1 MHLYCKS
8 DSLCVNKN
16 YKVNILEF
24 QADNLGLTTPQNSCS
39 ARSHDTSLLQ
49 KLVTDRTLKKEQ
61 LLWIPAAYPYRDTR
75 RTSSSQVRY
84 SEGSLS
90 PIGEAV
96 YSRLSPCVIVRTT
109 NVTKTC
115 TTHEHTHRTK
125 LSQCYPVSCYNRYF
139 RFLKFK
145 KNPLR
150 T

>member
-1 MHLYCKS
+1 M
-8 DSLCVNKN
+8 
-16 YKVNILEF
+16 EF
-24 QADNLGLTTPQNSCS
+24 QADNLGLTTPENSCS

-49 KLVTDRTLKKEQ
+49 KLVADQTLKIEQ
-61 LLWIPAAYPYRDTR
+61 LLWIPAAYPYHDTR

-115 TTHEHTHRTK
+115 TRHKHTHTQQN
-125 LSQCYPVSCYNRYF
+125 LASATQ
-139 RFLKFK
+139 
-145 KNPLR
+145 
-150 T
+150 